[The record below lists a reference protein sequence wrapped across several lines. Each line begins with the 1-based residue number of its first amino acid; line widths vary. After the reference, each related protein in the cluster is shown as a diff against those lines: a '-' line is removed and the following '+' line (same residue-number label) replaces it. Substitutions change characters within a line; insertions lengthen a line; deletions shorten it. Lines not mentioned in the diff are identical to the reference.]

1 MTSLYKEWKTLI
13 ENQTDSSFDEFWKNY
28 SSTEE
33 RIYSTILD
41 KALTEKSGNEGSF
54 ENAGNVEIK
63 GKFSELAKDFDA
75 DPVIFEG
82 FLDGI
87 NESLKNGLDIEK
99 IAPSSGISLDIDLEK
114 LYFNMLKAGAK
125 YLYDLPQ
132 WDSLFSGEK
141 KSEIQKT
148 YKRSKTLI
156 KDKKTGRNEPCP
168 CGSGKKYKHCCGKG
182 L

>member
-13 ENQTDSSFDEFWKNY
+13 ENQTEASFDEFWKNY

-33 RIYSTILD
+33 RIYSAILD

-54 ENAGNVEIK
+54 ENAGHVEIK
-63 GKFSELAKDFDA
+63 GKFSELAKVFDA

-132 WDSLFSGEK
+132 WDSIFSGEK

-168 CGSGKKYKHCCGKG
+168 CGSGKKYKHCCGKS